1 MNRVIL
7 IMQNVEHVEKRKE
20 IKKII
25 ILLSM
30 LEITDVKKKA
40 NYRAR

>member
-7 IMQNVEHVEKRKE
+7 IMQNVEHVEKCKE
-20 IKKII
+20 IKKNHYTTINA
-25 ILLSM
+25 
-30 LEITDVKKKA
+30 TDNRCKKKA